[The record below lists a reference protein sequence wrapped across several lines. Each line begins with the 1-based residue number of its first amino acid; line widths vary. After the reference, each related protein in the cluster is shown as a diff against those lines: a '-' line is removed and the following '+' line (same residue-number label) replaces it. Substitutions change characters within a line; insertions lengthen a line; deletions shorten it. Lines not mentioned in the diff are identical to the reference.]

1 MRIRD
6 LLGMGFKNL
15 WRRKARSFLT
25 IFGVIIGATSIVLMV
40 SLGLGQERQMYQLY
54 ESFGDIKTITVFPA
68 NGGYFFE
75 EKEGEKNKVNENL
88 KLDDNAIKSFEEIE
102 GVDMA
107 VGFAN
112 SWGVIYSGKYQAH
125 TEFTGVDLEKF
136 AKMNVNITKGK
147 LPEKG
152 SNQVLAGEQLQ
163 ESFRNPRS
171 RKYEEIKVDLMK
183 EEVKLY
189 LEGEQSEKGK
199 KKPHRFIASGLA
211 HKYTEYGYGII
222 MDIEV
227 LKKIMKEELRKY
239 PPSDAKERKK
249 AQEKLKNFTYEQIK
263 VVANS
268 IDDVSRVQE
277 IIKEMGYR
285 SNSPI
290 EYIQQSQKQL
300 EQQKLTLLLIGS
312 VSLFVAAIGI
322 ANTMIMSIYERTR
335 EIGVMKV
342 LGAEVSDIL
351 KLFLLEAGIIGL
363 LGGIMGSICSVAGSK
378 IINELS
384 KDPSSM
390 DGAFMV
396 EMGITPAEASYVP
409 LWLIG
414 AAIGFSIL
422 VGLVSGLIP
431 AIKATKLSALEA
443 IKTNA

>member
-1 MRIRD
+1 
-6 LLGMGFKNL
+6 
-15 WRRKARSFLT
+15 
-25 IFGVIIGATSIVLMV
+25 
-40 SLGLGQERQMYQLY
+40 
-54 ESFGDIKTITVFPA
+54 
-68 NGGYFFE
+68 
-75 EKEGEKNKVNENL
+75 
-88 KLDDNAIKSFEEIE
+88 
-102 GVDMA
+102 MA

-112 SWGVIYSGKYQAH
+112 SWGIVYSGRYQAH
-125 TEFTGVDLEKF
+125 SEFIGVDLDKL
-136 AKMNVNITKGK
+136 AKMNLNITKGK
-147 LPEKG
+147 LPEKD
-152 SNQVLAGEQLQ
+152 SYQVLAGEQLQ
-163 ESFRNPRS
+163 EHFRNPKS
-171 RKYEEIKVDLMK
+171 RNYEQVNVDLMK
-183 EEVKLY
+183 EEVKVY
-189 LEGEQSEKGK
+189 IEGEQSEKGK
-199 KKPHRFIASGLA
+199 KRPYRFIASGLA
-211 HKYTEYGYGII
+211 HKYTEYGYGMI
-222 MDIEV
+222 MDINV
-227 LKKIMKEELRKY
+227 LKKIMKEEFRKY

-249 AQEKLKNFTYEQIK
+249 IQDKLKNFTYENIK
-263 VVANS
+263 VVAKS
-268 IDDVSRVQE
+268 IDDVSRVQD

-290 EYIQQSQKQL
+290 EYIKQSQKQL

-384 KDPSSM
+384 KNPSAGSE
-390 DGAFMV
+390 GEFMM

-422 VGLVSGLIP
+422 VGLISGLIP